1 MSTPQL
7 VTIGGRRLR
16 LTNLDKVLYP
26 ETGTTKGEV
35 IDYYTRIGEVMIP
48 HIVGRPVTRKRWP
61 DGVGTADDPGM
72 VFFAK
77 DLERGAPSW
86 VRRMPIEHSG
96 GPKEYPL
103 VGDVPTLVYLAQVA
117 SLELHVPQ
125 WRFTPDG
132 ERGFADRLVLDLDPG
147 PGTGL
152 PECAVVAGWARTIL
166 EGMGL
171 EPYPVTSGSKGIHLY
186 AALPPGQTTE
196 QASALANELA
206 RAIEADHPDLVVSSM
221 KKAERKGKVLIDWSQ
236 NNGSKTTI
244 APYSLRGRPHPTV
257 AVPRTWEELDDP
269 DLRHLEFTEVLERID
284 EIGDPMAPLG
294 FHAGGREAESGP
306 LSAYI
311 AKRSADRTP
320 EPVPAN
326 PLGAAPAGTGIEKPI
341 FVIQEHHATALH
353 WDFRLEHDGVLK
365 SWAVPRGVPHTY
377 KRNNL
382 AIQTEDHPMEYATFE
397 GTIPAGE
404 YGGGSVTIW
413 DDGRYDLEKWRDDE
427 IIVTLEGRPG
437 GPLGRVRLALI
448 RTEGEGEKSSWLL
461 HRMKTDAD
469 GRPQPDGEPVVAS
482 DQADEPR
489 RRRARSRAPESEA
502 AVPEPAV
509 PEPAV
514 PEPVEGSAPRRRTVP
529 EPVEGSA
536 PRRLAVPEPVEGST
550 PRPARGAS
558 TSSATGSSARGAST
572 SSATGSSARDASPS
586 SATGSSARDASPSS
600 ATGSSARDASTSSAT
615 GSSGRDLTALP
626 RAPEGKDAVRVMRA
640 TAATPDAARRAAAR
654 WGELAWAEAKWDGI
668 RAVGVWDGHRL
679 RLYARS
685 GNDITHRYPELTGVD
700 AGFGDE
706 PCVVDGELVAL
717 EPDGRP
723 SFPLLQTR
731 MNLERAGD
739 IAREAR
745 RTPVRYYLFDVLAIA
760 GHDLAGLPLRDR
772 REVLERTAEG
782 VIPAIAVPPVFDDVD
797 VALDTSESLR
807 LEGIVVKDP
816 SSLYLRGVRSESWLK
831 VKLTRTQEVVIA
843 GMRPGQGGR
852 SSTFGSLLLGI
863 PGPDGLQYAG
873 RVGSGF
879 SDATLKML
887 MKKLTPLRTDENP
900 LVGVPRLD
908 ARDALW
914 VRPELVGEVE
924 YGEFTPAGILRH
936 PRWRGLRPDKSPD
949 EVVREDMPPF

>member
-1 MSTPQL
+1 MSAPQL

-48 HIVGRPVTRKRWP
+48 HVVGRPVTRKRWP

-132 ERGFADRLVLDLDPG
+132 DRGFADRLVLDLDPG

-186 AALPPGQTTE
+186 AALPPGQTPE

-244 APYSLRGRPHPTV
+244 APYSMRGRPHPTV
-257 AVPRTWEELDDP
+257 AAPRTWEELDDP
-269 DLRHLEFTEVLERID
+269 DLRHLEFTEVLERIQ

-326 PLGAAPAGTGIEKPI
+326 PLGAAPTGTGTEKPI

-404 YGGGSVTIW
+404 YGGGNVTIW

-489 RRRARSRAPESEA
+489 RRRARGA
-502 AVPEPAV
+502 AHRPVDTA
-509 PEPAV
+509 
-514 PEPVEGSAPRRRTVP
+514 PEPVKTA
-529 EPVEGSA
+529 
-536 PRRLAVPEPVEGST
+536 
-550 PRPARGAS
+550 
-558 TSSATGSSARGAST
+558 
-572 SSATGSSARDASPS
+572 
-586 SATGSSARDASPSS
+586 
-600 ATGSSARDASTSSAT
+600 
-615 GSSGRDLTALP
+615 SGRDLSKLP

-654 WGELAWAEAKWDGI
+654 WGDLAWAEAKWDGI

-679 RLYARS
+679 RLFARS
-685 GNDITHRYPELTGVD
+685 GNDITHRYPELTEVD
-700 AGFGDE
+700 AGLGDE

-739 IAREAR
+739 ITREAR

-760 GHDLAGLPLRDR
+760 GHDLAGLPLRER
-772 REVLERTAEG
+772 REELERLAQG

-797 VALDTSESLR
+797 VALDTSKTLR

-879 SDATLKML
+879 SDSTLRML
-887 MKKLTPLRTDENP
+887 MTKLTPLRTDENP

-914 VRPELVGEVE
+914 VKPELVGEVE

-949 EVVREDMPPF
+949 EVVREDLPPF